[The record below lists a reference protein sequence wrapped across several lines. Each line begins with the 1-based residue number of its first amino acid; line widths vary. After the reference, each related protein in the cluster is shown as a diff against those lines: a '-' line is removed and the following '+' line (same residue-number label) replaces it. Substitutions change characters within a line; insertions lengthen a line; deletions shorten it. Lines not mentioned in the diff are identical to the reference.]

1 MKKMEHINVLSLLG
15 VCLDTEDG
23 LPYIILPYM
32 DNGDLKTFLHS
43 KRTTSGSV
51 LTHPEVMNFTFS
63 YCIAQV

>member
-32 DNGDLKTFLHS
+32 DNGELKTFLYS
-43 KRTTSGSV
+43 KKTTSGSI
-51 LTHPEVMNFTFS
+51 LTHPEVMNVAS
-63 YCIAQV
+63 